1 MEVSPFILFFCVFAN
16 IIEGKYKKK
25 KKESN
30 MTGVT
35 WQART
40 ESEKSRYQVLPFS
53 KKKSVG
59 VLTWLGQ
66 PDAPTQISENGAITA
81 NRNSV

>member
-1 MEVSPFILFFCVFAN
+1 
-16 IIEGKYKKK
+16 
-25 KKESN
+25 

-53 KKKSVG
+53 KEKSVG